1 MTEKTTD
8 WVAGELRVTD
18 IEGLPNCELEVG
30 YMLRSLNHS
39 VDGDDL
45 EGCVLKVA
53 VGTDSDIRHG
63 DNFDGLTTTQIRFDD
78 APDRVQEEF
87 RNSIKRLANFIDPG
101 AYDTDDG

>member
-1 MTEKTTD
+1 MTTETTD

-39 VDGDDL
+39 VNGDGL
-45 EGCVLKVA
+45 EDCVLKVA

-63 DNFDGLTTTQIRFDD
+63 DDFDGLTTTTISFDD

-87 RNSIKRLANFIDPG
+87 RNAIKRLVNFVDPG
-101 AYDTDDG
+101 AYDIDE